1 MKRTIALCV
10 LAASCLASTAQASST
25 YAQTRYPIVLAHGMF
40 GWNTIAGFFEYWN
53 GIPAD
58 LKSNGATVFSTQ
70 VSGLDSSEARGEQLL
85 TQVKTVLAVTGA
97 KKVNLMGHSHGGQS
111 IRYVA
116 AVIPGQVASVSAI
129 GSPTKGSPV
138 ADLVLALGKIS
149 PALES
154 VVFTALNGLD
164 SLITT
169 LSGGKFVPNAQASMT
184 ALSTAGA
191 NAFNAKY
198 PQGVPTT
205 ACGQG
210 AASVNGVAY
219 YSWGGTSVATN
230 LFDPT
235 DLLLDVTTLAFLGSA
250 NDGLV
255 GQCSS
260 HVGTVLRDNYPFNHL
275 DEVNLLFGLK
285 GWGADPVG
293 VIRTQ
298 ANRLKVA
305 GM

>member
-1 MKRTIALCV
+1 MKKICALFALACCF
-10 LAASCLASTAQASST
+10 LSSAASAGT

-40 GWNTIAGFFEYWN
+40 GWNTIAGVFDYWY
-53 GIPAD
+53 GIPSD
-58 LKSNGATVFSTQ
+58 LRSNGASVFVTQ

-85 TQVKTVLAVTGA
+85 TQVQTILAVTGA
-97 KKVNLMGHSHGGQS
+97 KKVNLVGHSHGGQS

-116 AVIPGQVASVSAI
+116 AVIPAQVASVSAI

-149 PALES
+149 PALEQ

-169 LSGGKFVPNAQASMT
+169 LSGGKFTPNAQASLT
-184 ALSTAGA
+184 ALSSAGA
-191 NAFNAKY
+191 AAFNAKY

-210 AASVNGVAY
+210 AASVNGVNY

-230 LFDPT
+230 FFDPT
-235 DLLLDVTTLAFLGSA
+235 DLLLDVTTLAFAGSA

-260 HVGTVLRDNYPFNHL
+260 HLGAVLRDNYGFNHL

-285 GWGADPVG
+285 GFGADPVG

-298 ANRLKVA
+298 ANRLKLA
-305 GM
+305 GL